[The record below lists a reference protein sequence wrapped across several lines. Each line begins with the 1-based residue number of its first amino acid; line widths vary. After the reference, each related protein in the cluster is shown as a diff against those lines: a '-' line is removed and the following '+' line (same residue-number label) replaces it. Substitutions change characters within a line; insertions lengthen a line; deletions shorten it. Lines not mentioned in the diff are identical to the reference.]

1 MNSKL
6 WSRSFGINTDS
17 IWPINSSQ
25 TPLLICLRTSLV
37 WKEYLLNKPW
47 KSSTPCGASTVNTNP
62 ETQLVPSPIN
72 QSLYME
78 AIRTGQQVLI
88 EQGSKASAAMEI
100 FKILKDESRDVVLQA
115 FIEGANITPK
125 GSPTYFYNV
134 TRKLR
139 KQKVVVWTRSISWDN
154 GSGFFK
160 EYRKIRFVI
169 PKNSSGHIWTEWVET
184 PTPTVNQIDGWDLE
198 LIVVYPWNLGDR
210 GG

>member
-1 MNSKL
+1 MNSRL
-6 WSRSFGINTDS
+6 WSRSFGTNTDS
-17 IWPINSSQ
+17 HWTVTSSQ
-25 TPLLICLRTSLV
+25 TPHSICLRTSLV

-47 KSSTPCGASTVNTNP
+47 KSSTLYGASTVNTNP
-62 ETQLVPSPIN
+62 ETQLIPSPIN
-72 QSLYME
+72 PSLYMD
-78 AIRTGQQVLI
+78 AIRMGQQVLL

-100 FKILKDESRDVVLQA
+100 FKILKDESREVVLQA

-139 KQKVVVWTRSISWDN
+139 KQKVVVWTRSRSISWDN

-169 PKNSSGHIWTEWVET
+169 PKNSFGLRGWKHPLQPSIKLTVDLALIW
-184 PTPTVNQIDGWDLE
+184 N
-198 LIVVYPWNLGDR
+198 YN
-210 GG
+210 